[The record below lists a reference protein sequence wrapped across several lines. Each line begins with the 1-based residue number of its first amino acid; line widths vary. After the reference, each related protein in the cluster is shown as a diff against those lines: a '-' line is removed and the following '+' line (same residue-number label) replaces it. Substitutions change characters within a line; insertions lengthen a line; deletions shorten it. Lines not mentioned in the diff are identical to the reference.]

1 MSDKNDFRV
10 NILDN
15 IDVRIPRHAY
25 AAGSVRACRR
35 QRVPRRMCCCKV
47 RLTGKRECETRFACA
62 VDMPALH
69 VCVHADGGMHIDIPS
84 ANISI

>member
-1 MSDKNDFRV
+1 MSGMDDLRV

-35 QRVPRRMCCCKV
+35 QRAPRRMCCCKV

>member
-1 MSDKNDFRV
+1 MSGMDDLRV

-15 IDVRIPRHAY
+15 IDVRIPRHAS
-25 AAGSVRACRR
+25 ATGNARACRR
-35 QRVPRRMCCCKV
+35 QRAPRRMCCCTV
-47 RLTGKRECETRFACA
+47 RLTGRRECETRFACA
-62 VDMPALH
+62 VDMSALH